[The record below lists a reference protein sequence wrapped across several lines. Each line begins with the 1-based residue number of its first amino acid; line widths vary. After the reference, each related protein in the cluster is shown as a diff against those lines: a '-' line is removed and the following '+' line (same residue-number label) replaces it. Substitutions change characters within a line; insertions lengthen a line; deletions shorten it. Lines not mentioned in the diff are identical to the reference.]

1 MPLKKRNGS
10 ATRPTRQRRRR
21 RRMPPQQKRRRTCY
35 GRSQLPPHVVHE
47 THTHTH
53 TRSHI
58 FCCFFSSL
66 DLFCVYSH
74 MHSSAFVR
82 VFSDFVESKRKEKGK
97 ASKVKITLCRERES
111 RVMAMA
117 SSSPSMANSHLLS
130 SIDKHKHRTYRQSA
144 VNDQCVGGALLQQQR

>member
-1 MPLKKRNGS
+1 
-10 ATRPTRQRRRR
+10 
-21 RRMPPQQKRRRTCY
+21 MPPQQKRRRTCY

-47 THTHTH
+47 THTDSH

-58 FCCFFSSL
+58 FCCCFFTSL

-82 VFSDFVESKRKEKGK
+82 VFSDFVESKRKEE
-97 ASKVKITLCRERES
+97 ASKVKITLYGERES
-111 RVMAMA
+111 LVMAMA
-117 SSSPSMANSHLLS
+117 SSPSMANSRLLS

-144 VNDQCVGGALLQQQR
+144 VNDQCVGGAPCNNNVNLHYPTFTAVQIDKHKH